1 MIRHVSFTNFC
12 SLRRSGKW
20 DLTAGPSTP
29 IDDSFV
35 RSNRGDHVSLLCGV
49 FGPNASGKTNL
60 LKTISFLNFFLR
72 GSYREQ
78 DAEERI
84 PVDRFLGNNEPV
96 DLGLEFEGSGK
107 IYRYELKLTPE
118 NVIEERLKHFHPE
131 TRSFR
136 SLLLR
141 KAGKRGPLL
150 SQPGGGDFTDLAA
163 LRKLLQDRPNA
174 SMIAAGLL
182 TGRHEFKK
190 IDSALGLFETNVDR
204 MGKADLGHDSHTS
217 QLIDCARYFRE
228 NEHLL
233 EEVEAH
239 LKQAD
244 LGVSGFEIRDL
255 ELVNEEKGSTQKVPF
270 PFVRHESADGG
281 FVLPMTQESSGTRR
295 IFTLMRRFL
304 PVLTNGGIA
313 VIDEME
319 SDLHPHLIPMLL
331 NLFVDLDTNPKRAQ
345 LVFTCHHVEVLNRLA
360 KEQIILVD
368 KNDLNESEAYRLSD
382 QKGVRRDENYFS
394 SYNAGRY
401 GATPE
406 PSLF

>member
-1 MIRHVSFTNFC
+1 MLRNVSFKNFC
-12 SLRRSGKW
+12 SLRRSGEW
-20 DLTAGPSTP
+20 DLTAGASTP

-35 RSNRGDHVSLLCGV
+35 LSKRGDHVTLLSGV

-60 LKTISFLNFFLR
+60 LKTLSFLNFFLR
-72 GSYREQ
+72 SSYRDQ

-84 PVDRFLGNNEPV
+84 PIDRFSGNDEPV
-96 DLGLEFEGSGK
+96 ELGLEFEGPNR

-118 NVIEERLKHFHPE
+118 RIIEERLRYFHPE
-131 TRSFR
+131 TKSFR

-141 KAGKRGPLL
+141 KAGKRGPLI

-174 SMIAAGLL
+174 SIIAAGLL
-182 TGRHEFKK
+182 TGRQEFKK
-190 IDSALGLFETNVDR
+190 IDQALGLFETNVNR
-204 MGKADLGHDSHTS
+204 MGKSDLGHASHTS

-228 NEHLL
+228 NDHLL

-244 LGVSGFEIRDL
+244 LGISGFEIRDM
-255 ELVNEEKGSTQKVPF
+255 ELVNEEKGSTHKVPF
-270 PFVRHESADGG
+270 PFVSHKSANGS
-281 FVLPMTQESSGTRR
+281 FELPITQESSGTRR
-295 IFTLMRRFL
+295 IFTLMRQFL
-304 PVLTNGGIA
+304 PVLTNGGVA

-331 NLFVDLDTNPKRAQ
+331 NLFVDFDTNPKRAQ
-345 LVFTCHHVEVLNRLA
+345 LLFTCHHVEALNSLA
-360 KEQIILVD
+360 KEQIVLVD
-368 KNDLNESEAYRLSD
+368 KNDLNETEAYRLSD
-382 QKGVRRDENYFS
+382 RKGVRRDENHFS
-394 SYNAGRY
+394 NYNAGRY